1 MPYVTGFEGSTF
13 RSMDGKS
20 RCSFPRRNMPW
31 NGEPFPREEPLTPF
45 IVKTDA
51 HRRMLCLFPSGIL
64 NKEPLNYPKNFQRY
78 PEISIE
84 PTQRR
89 IIFERRGLGKVL
101 PAKGKVCYIGK
112 GPYCVITPPRFA
124 EDEFEIPSEILRGL
138 LHPAIM
144 EKITSTSCSV
154 ERALA
159 IDDVI
164 LRPGDEIPVSLTVNG
179 LAVQGTLRVNSIRR

>member
-1 MPYVTGFEGSTF
+1 ML
-13 RSMDGKS
+13 
-20 RCSFPRRNMPW
+20 W
-31 NGEPFPREEPLTPF
+31 NKDPFPREELLTPF
-45 IVKTDA
+45 IVKADA
-51 HRRMLCLFPSGIL
+51 RRHVLCLFPSEIL
-64 NKEPLNYPKNFQRY
+64 NAEPLKYPKNFQRY

-89 IIFERRGLGKVL
+89 IVFERRGLGKVL

-112 GPYCVITPPRFA
+112 GPYCVITPPIFA

-144 EKITSTSCSV
+144 EKIASTGCSV

-159 IDDVI
+159 IDEVI
-164 LRPGDEIPVSLTVNG
+164 LRPGDEMPVSFTVNG
-179 LAVQGTLRVNSIRR
+179 LAVQGTLRVDSIGR